1 MKLQENIVKLRKK
14 RGLTQEQLATLLH
27 VSEGAVSKW
36 ENGNNRPD
44 LELLPD
50 LAEIFQVSID
60 ALLGYEKSYK
70 NLEQIRNQ
78 VIDYLETE
86 QYDNAIEQLEALLK
100 RYPNDFQTN
109 KLLADAYY
117 SQCFSTQF
125 GRTESIKR
133 AVCFYERSI
142 ELYEEKY
149 CEISNIESLELQIA
163 TLYQLEECQKY
174 EESNAILRKYN
185 AGGKYDNL
193 IATNLFALGKREEAK
208 KMILHHC
215 VGNQIFSFHDFS
227 TLAFMYEQEGDFET
241 AIRFLEAETTS
252 FEVFLEE
259 EGNYADRAYAGQAE
273 IISRLYEK
281 TGDLQKAD
289 EWKRRAVFHAKKYCE
304 NPSMQV
310 SSLKYCEGI
319 EGRMIDSFGDV
330 VKRLAEKD

>member
-1 MKLQENIVKLRKK
+1 MKLQENIIKLRKK
-14 RGLTQEQLATLLH
+14 RGLTQEQLAALLH

-60 ALLGYEKSYK
+60 ALFGYEKSYK
-70 NLEQIRNQ
+70 NLEQIREK
-78 VIDYLETE
+78 VKEYLEKE
-86 QYDNAIEQLEALLK
+86 QYETAIEQLEELLK

-117 SQCFSTQF
+117 SQCFSAES
-125 GRTESIKR
+125 GRIENIKR
-133 AVCFYERSI
+133 AVCFYERSM
-142 ELYEEKY
+142 ELYEERY

-163 TLYQLEECQKY
+163 TLYQLEECPKY

-193 IATNLFALGKREEAK
+193 IAANLFALGKGEEAK
-208 KMILHHC
+208 KVMLHHC

-227 TLAFMYEQEGDFET
+227 MLAFMYEQEGDYET
-241 AIRFLEAETTS
+241 AIRFLEAEIAS
-252 FEVFLEE
+252 FEVFLKE
-259 EGNYADRAYAGQAE
+259 EGNYANRAYAGQAE

-281 TGDLQKAD
+281 TGNLQKAE
-289 EWKRRAVFHAKKYCE
+289 EWKKRAVFHAKKYCK
-304 NPSMQV
+304 NPSMQI
-310 SSLKYCEGI
+310 SSLKYCDGI
-319 EGRMIDSFGDV
+319 DGRMIDSFGEI
-330 VKRLAEKD
+330 VKKLAEE